1 MKINEMIENVKSK
14 QDFISFINRLCNDN
28 QINNDEWENKDIL
41 SYLEGVSSW
50 VEDMDGYYKYM
61 KLDVPTNID
70 WRFIATLFYVG
81 KIYE

>member
-14 QDFISFINRLCNDN
+14 EDFISFINRLSKDN
-28 QINNDEWENKDIL
+28 QINNDEWVNKDIL

-50 VEDMDGYYKYM
+50 VEDMDGYYKNM
-61 KLDVPTNID
+61 KLDVPINID

>member
-14 QDFISFINRLCNDN
+14 QDFISFINRLSNDN

>member
-1 MKINEMIENVKSK
+1 MIENVKSK

-41 SYLEGVSSW
+41 SYFEGVSSW

>member
-14 QDFISFINRLCNDN
+14 QDFISFINRLSNDN

-41 SYLEGVSSW
+41 SYFEGVSSW

>member
-1 MKINEMIENVKSK
+1 MIENVKSK
-14 QDFISFINRLCNDN
+14 EDFISFINRLSKDN

-50 VEDMDGYYKYM
+50 VEDMDGYYKNM
-61 KLDVPTNID
+61 KLDVPINID

>member
-1 MKINEMIENVKSK
+1 MKINKMIENVKSK
-14 QDFISFINRLCNDN
+14 EDFISFINRLSKDN

-50 VEDMDGYYKYM
+50 VEDMDGYYKNM
-61 KLDVPTNID
+61 KLDVPINID

>member
-1 MKINEMIENVKSK
+1 MIENVKSK
-14 QDFISFINRLCNDN
+14 QDFISFINRLSNDN

>member
-14 QDFISFINRLCNDN
+14 EDFISFINRLSYDN
-28 QINNDEWENKDIL
+28 QINNDEWENKDII

-50 VEDMDGYYKYM
+50 IEDMDGYYKNM
-61 KLDVPTNID
+61 KLDVPTDID
-70 WRFIATLFYVG
+70 WKFIATLFYVG